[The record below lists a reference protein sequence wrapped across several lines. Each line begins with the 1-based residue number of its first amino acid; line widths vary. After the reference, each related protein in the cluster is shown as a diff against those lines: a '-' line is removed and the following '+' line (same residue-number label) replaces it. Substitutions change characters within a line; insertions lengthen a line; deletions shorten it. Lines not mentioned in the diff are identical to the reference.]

1 MINVT
6 EAYKE
11 AIKEDRIFDLQDKII
26 LKDDTEIPLIM
37 SDVLAYSINSA
48 TSSDSTFD
56 VGSVVAA
63 KLSLTIDNTDE
74 RFEDVD
80 LTDARISTQI
90 GLLVGSTFEYVTKGI
105 FYINSAQ
112 DSGDTIVIEAYDKI
126 LFLDL
131 PYAESTLAYPATIRE
146 ILQEACTHCG
156 ITLDTTT
163 IGTGANYIVNSRPVT
178 DSLTFRDIVSYC
190 GKILGKYA
198 YISADQ
204 KLKFVWYEKSN
215 SPYEI
220 TEQSSLTKNR
230 SSMTITGARFGY
242 TVTTV
247 KEGETEQTEENKT
260 AFVGTEGYV
269 LTMEDNP
276 LIQTED
282 MANKVMN
289 ILKSSVVGTTIRV
302 YSLSCLSDPTIE
314 AGDSIKV
321 TDRKGRSFES
331 FITNCTF
338 TLCGNQELSLGAET
352 ETENQYQRFSI
363 SDKIV
368 SKANQNNQQ
377 LINDYNN
384 EMQRLTD
391 LMMGSFGIYKTEE
404 KQKDGST
411 IFYLHDKKTLKES
424 TTIWKMT
431 ANAIAVSTDGGKTFN
446 AGLGKDGNVITKV
459 LSTIG
464 INFDWAKGGTLNLG
478 GEKNGNGVLKVTD
491 SSGNLVG
498 MMSNDGLMANR
509 GKVGGWNISDS
520 TFSQEVTSDV
530 GTYGVY
536 MQPPTPG
543 EKWAGFCIQKLI
555 SGSTY
560 DHMFEV
566 NGDGNLFAKGYAVI
580 DGFLN
585 IGSYAVI
592 DGSLETKSYANVGE
606 NLAVGGD
613 LIVHGA
619 AQIENVSDIFGKMFC
634 CVSAV
639 VTESPAAINAP
650 DGYIPIAAI
659 NADWAAYPD
668 TAFEIVRQGGFNL
681 LLTRNLKT
689 NPATS
694 GNYVAGSGGGRR
706 ANILFV
712 NRKFISGYDV

>member
-6 EAYKE
+6 EKYKE
-11 AIKEDRIFDLQDKII
+11 CIKEERIFSLEDTII
-26 LKDDTEIPLIM
+26 LKDDSQIPLTM

-80 LTDARISTQI
+80 LTDARISTKI
-90 GLLVGSTFEYVTKGI
+90 GLLVEDSFEYVTKGI

-131 PYAESTLAYPATIRE
+131 PYAESTLAYPASIRE
-146 ILQEACTHCG
+146 ILQDACEHCG
-156 ITLDTTT
+156 LTLDANL
-163 IGTGANYIVNSRPVT
+163 GTGADYIVNSKPAT
-178 DSLTFRDIVSYC
+178 DSLTYRDIVSYC

-198 YISADQ
+198 YIAADDQ
-204 KLKFVWYEKSN
+204 KLKFTWYKKSD

-220 TEQSSLTKNR
+220 TEQSTLTKNR
-230 SSMTITGARFGY
+230 LSMTITGARFGY

-247 KEGETEQTEENKT
+247 KEGESEPTEENKT

-269 LTMEDNP
+269 LSMEDNP
-276 LIQTED
+276 LIQTEY

-331 FITNCTF
+331 FVTNCTF

-352 ETENQYQRFSI
+352 ESENQYQRFSI

-424 TTIWKMT
+424 TTIWKLT

-446 AGLGKDGNVITKV
+446 AGLGSDGNVITKV

-464 INFDWAKGGTLNLG
+464 ISFDWAKGGTLNLG

-491 SSGNLVG
+491 ASGNLVG
-498 MMSNDGLMANR
+498 MINNIGLNAYR
-509 GKVGGWNISDS
+509 RTFGGWTIDGDKLYQDAVGVDGYTYRVYFQPVADPKVNWMTYIVQRRLNTTDEWENI
-520 TFSQEVTSDV
+520 FYVT
-530 GTYGVY
+530 
-536 MQPPTPG
+536 
-543 EKWAGFCIQKLI
+543 
-555 SGSTY
+555 
-560 DHMFEV
+560 
-566 NGDGNLFAKGYAVI
+566 GDGEIYGKGHAYIGGNLG
-580 DGFLN
+580 
-585 IGSYAVI
+585 
-592 DGSLETKSYANVGE
+592 
-606 NLAVGGD
+606 VGGD
-613 LIVHGA
+613 LIVKGA

-634 CVSAV
+634 CVSV
-639 VTESPAAINAP
+639 VVNESPVAIYVP

-659 NADWAAYPD
+659 NADWNAYPD
-668 TAFEIVRQGGFNL
+668 TAFDIVRQGGFNL

-689 NPATS
+689 NAASS
-694 GNYVAGSGGGRR
+694 GNYVTGSGGGRR
-706 ANILFV
+706 ANVLFI

>member
-6 EAYKE
+6 EKYKE
-11 AIKEDRIFDLQDKII
+11 CIKEERIFSLEDTII
-26 LKDDTEIPLIM
+26 LKDDSQIPLTM

-80 LTDARISTQI
+80 LTDARISTKI
-90 GLLVGSTFEYVTKGI
+90 GLLVEDSFEYVTKGI

-131 PYAESTLAYPATIRE
+131 PYAESTLAYPASIRE
-146 ILQEACTHCG
+146 ILQDACEHCG
-156 ITLDTTT
+156 LTLDANL
-163 IGTGANYIVNSRPVT
+163 GTGADYIVNSKPAT
-178 DSLTFRDIVSYC
+178 DSLTYRDVVSYC

-198 YISADQ
+198 YIAADDQ
-204 KLKFVWYEKSN
+204 KLKFTWYKKSD

-220 TEQSSLTKNR
+220 TEQSTLTKNR
-230 SSMTITGARFGY
+230 LSMTITGARFGY

-247 KEGETEQTEENKT
+247 KEGESEPTEENKT

-276 LIQTED
+276 LIQTEY

-331 FITNCTF
+331 FVTNCTF

-368 SKANQNNQQ
+368 SKANQNNQH

-424 TTIWKMT
+424 TTIWKLT

-446 AGLGKDGNVITKV
+446 AGLGSDGNVITKV

-464 INFDWAKGGTLNLG
+464 ISFDWAKGGTLNLG

-491 SSGNLVG
+491 ASGNLVG
-498 MMSNDGLMANR
+498 MINNNGLNAYR
-509 GKVGGWNISDS
+509 GTFGGWIIDGDKLYQDAVGVDGYTYRVYFQPVADPKVNWMTYIVQRRLNTTDEWENI
-520 TFSQEVTSDV
+520 FYVT
-530 GTYGVY
+530 
-536 MQPPTPG
+536 
-543 EKWAGFCIQKLI
+543 
-555 SGSTY
+555 
-560 DHMFEV
+560 
-566 NGDGNLFAKGYAVI
+566 GDGEIYGKGHAYIGGNLG
-580 DGFLN
+580 
-585 IGSYAVI
+585 
-592 DGSLETKSYANVGE
+592 
-606 NLAVGGD
+606 VGGD
-613 LIVHGA
+613 LIVKGA

-634 CVSAV
+634 CVSV
-639 VTESPAAINAP
+639 VVNESPVAIYVP

-659 NADWAAYPD
+659 NADWNAYPD
-668 TAFEIVRQGGFNL
+668 TAFDIVRQGGFNL

-689 NPATS
+689 NAASS
-694 GNYVAGSGGGRR
+694 GNYVTGSGGGRR
-706 ANILFV
+706 ANVLFI

>member
-6 EAYKE
+6 EKYKE
-11 AIKEDRIFDLQDKII
+11 CIKEERIFSLEDTII
-26 LKDDTEIPLIM
+26 LKDDSQIPLTM

-80 LTDARISTQI
+80 LTDARISTKI
-90 GLLVGSTFEYVTKGI
+90 GLLVEDSFEYVTKGI

-131 PYAESTLAYPATIRE
+131 PYAESTLAYPASIRE
-146 ILQEACTHCG
+146 ILQDACEHCG
-156 ITLDTTT
+156 LTLDANL
-163 IGTGANYIVNSRPVT
+163 GAGADYIVNSKPAT
-178 DSLTFRDIVSYC
+178 DSLTYRDVVSYC

-198 YISADQ
+198 YIAADQ
-204 KLKFVWYEKSN
+204 KLKFAWYEKSN

-247 KEGETEQTEENKT
+247 KEGESEATEENKT

-331 FITNCTF
+331 FVTNCTF

-464 INFDWAKGGTLNLG
+464 INFDWANGGTLNLG

-580 DGFLN
+580 DG
-585 IGSYAVI
+585 
-592 DGSLETKSYANVGE
+592 SLETKSYANVGE
-606 NLAVGGD
+606 NLGVDGD
-613 LIVHGA
+613 LIVHGT

-639 VTESPAAINAP
+639 VTESPATINAP

-689 NPATS
+689 NPAKS

>member
-6 EAYKE
+6 EKYKE
-11 AIKEDRIFDLQDKII
+11 CIKEERIFSLEDTII
-26 LKDDTEIPLIM
+26 LKDDSQIPLTM

-80 LTDARISTQI
+80 LTDARISTKI
-90 GLLVGSTFEYVTKGI
+90 GLLVEDSFEYVTKGI

-131 PYAESTLAYPATIRE
+131 PYAESTLAYPASIRE
-146 ILQEACTHCG
+146 ILQDACEHCG
-156 ITLDTTT
+156 LTLDANL
-163 IGTGANYIVNSRPVT
+163 GNGADYIVNSKPAT
-178 DSLTFRDIVSYC
+178 DSLTYRDIVSYC

-198 YISADQ
+198 YIAADDQ
-204 KLKFVWYEKSN
+204 KLKFTWYKKSD

-220 TEQSSLTKNR
+220 TEQSALTKNR
-230 SSMTITGARFGY
+230 SSMTITGVRFGY

-247 KEGETEQTEENKT
+247 KEEESEPTEENRT
-260 AFVGTEGYV
+260 AFVGKEGYV

-289 ILKSSVVGTTIRV
+289 ILKSSVIGTTIRV

-331 FITNCTF
+331 FVTNCTF

-352 ETENQYQRFSI
+352 ESENQYQRFSI

-606 NLAVGGD
+606 NLGVGGD
-613 LIVHGA
+613 LIVHGT

-639 VTESPAAINAP
+639 VTESPATINAP

>member
-6 EAYKE
+6 EKYKE
-11 AIKEDRIFDLQDKII
+11 CIKEERIFSLEDTII
-26 LKDDTEIPLIM
+26 LKDDSQIPLTM

-80 LTDARISTQI
+80 LTDARISTKI
-90 GLLVGSTFEYVTKGI
+90 GLLVEDSFEYVTKGI

-204 KLKFVWYEKSN
+204 KLKFAWYEKSN

-247 KEGETEQTEENKT
+247 KEGETEPTEENKT

-289 ILKSSVVGTTIRV
+289 ILKSSVIGTTIRV

-331 FITNCTF
+331 FVTNCTF

-352 ETENQYQRFSI
+352 ESENQYQRFSI

-368 SKANQNNQQ
+368 ARANQNNQIK
-377 LINDYNN
+377 INDYNTA
-384 EMQRLTD
+384 MQRLTD
-391 LMMGSFGIYKTEE
+391 LMMNSFGVFKTEE

-424 TTIWKMT
+424 IKIWKMT
-431 ANAIAVSTDGGKTFN
+431 ADAFSVSSDGGKTWN
-446 AGLGKDGNVITKV
+446 AGLDPSGNAVVNV
-459 LSTIG
+459 LSAIG
-464 INFDWAKGGTLNLG
+464 IDFSWAKGGTLNLG
-478 GEKNGNGVLKVTD
+478 GAGNGNGVLKVTNA
-491 SSGNLVG
+491 SGSMVG
-498 MMSNDGLMANR
+498 MIDKSGINAYR
-509 GKVGGWNISDS
+509 GTFGGW
-520 TFSQEVTSDV
+520 T
-530 GTYGVY
+530 
-536 MQPPTPG
+536 
-543 EKWAGFCIQKLI
+543 
-555 SGSTY
+555 
-560 DHMFEV
+560 
-566 NGDGNLFAKGYAVI
+566 I
-580 DGFLN
+580 DGDKL
-585 IGSYAVI
+585 YQ
-592 DGSLETKSYANVGE
+592 D
-606 NLAVGGD
+606 AVG
-613 LIVHGA
+613 V
-619 AQIENVSDIFGKMFC
+619 
-634 CVSAV
+634 
-639 VTESPAAINAP
+639 
-650 DGYIPIAAI
+650 DGYTYRVYFQPV
-659 NADWAAYPD
+659 ADPKVNWM
-668 TAFEIVRQGGFNL
+668 TL
-681 LLTRNLKT
+681 HCSKT
-689 NPATS
+689 IKYN
-694 GNYVAGSGGGRR
+694 
-706 ANILFV
+706 
-712 NRKFISGYDV
+712 

>member
-6 EAYKE
+6 EKYKE
-11 AIKEDRIFDLQDKII
+11 CIKEERIFSLEDTII
-26 LKDDTEIPLIM
+26 LKDDSQIPLTM

-80 LTDARISTQI
+80 LTDARISTKI
-90 GLLVGSTFEYVTKGI
+90 GLLVEDSFEYVTKGI

-204 KLKFVWYEKSN
+204 KLKFAWYEKSN

-289 ILKSSVVGTTIRV
+289 ILKSSVIGTTIRV

-331 FITNCTF
+331 FVTNCTF

-352 ETENQYQRFSI
+352 ESENQYQRFSI

-368 SKANQNNQQ
+368 ARANQNNQIK
-377 LINDYNN
+377 INDYNTA
-384 EMQRLTD
+384 MQRLTD
-391 LMMGSFGIYKTEE
+391 LMMNSFGVFKTEE

-424 TTIWKMT
+424 IKIWKMT
-431 ANAIAVSTDGGKTFN
+431 ADAFSVSSDGGKTWN
-446 AGLGKDGNVITKV
+446 AGLDSSGNAVVNV
-459 LSTIG
+459 LSAIG
-464 INFDWAKGGTLNLG
+464 IDFSWAKGGTLNLG
-478 GEKNGNGVLKVTD
+478 GAGNGNGVLKVTNA
-491 SSGNLVG
+491 SGSMVG
-498 MMSNDGLMANR
+498 MIDKSGINAYR
-509 GKVGGWNISDS
+509 GTFGGWTIDGDKLYQDAVGVDGYTYRVYFQPVADPKVNWMTYIVQRRLNTTDEWENI
-520 TFSQEVTSDV
+520 FYVT
-530 GTYGVY
+530 
-536 MQPPTPG
+536 
-543 EKWAGFCIQKLI
+543 
-555 SGSTY
+555 
-560 DHMFEV
+560 
-566 NGDGNLFAKGYAVI
+566 GDGEIYGKGYA
-580 DGFLN
+580 N
-585 IGSYAVI
+585 IGS
-592 DGSLETKSYANVGE
+592 
-606 NLAVGGD
+606 NLGVGGD
-613 LIVHGA
+613 LIVKGA

-634 CVSAV
+634 CVSV
-639 VTESPAAINAP
+639 VVNESPVAIYVP

-659 NADWAAYPD
+659 NADWNAYPD
-668 TAFEIVRQGGFNL
+668 TAFDIVRQGGFNL

-689 NPATS
+689 NAATS

-706 ANILFV
+706 ANVLFV
-712 NRKFISGYDV
+712 NRQFISGYDV

>member
-6 EAYKE
+6 EKYKE
-11 AIKEDRIFDLQDKII
+11 CIKEERIFSLEDTII
-26 LKDDTEIPLIM
+26 LKDDSQIPLTM
-37 SDVLAYSINSA
+37 SYVLAYSINSA

-80 LTDARISTQI
+80 LTDARISTKI
-90 GLLVGSTFEYVTKGI
+90 GLLVEDSFEYVTKGI

-131 PYAESTLAYPATIRE
+131 PYAESTLAYPASIRE
-146 ILQEACTHCG
+146 ILQDACEHCG
-156 ITLDTTT
+156 LTLDANL
-163 IGTGANYIVNSRPVT
+163 GTGADYIVNSKPAT
-178 DSLTFRDIVSYC
+178 DSLTYRDVVSYC

-198 YISADQ
+198 YIAADDQ
-204 KLKFVWYEKSN
+204 KLKFTWYKKSD

-220 TEQSSLTKNR
+220 TEQSTLTKNR
-230 SSMTITGARFGY
+230 LSMTITGARFGY

-247 KEGETEQTEENKT
+247 KEGESEPTEENKT

-331 FITNCTF
+331 FVTNCTF

-368 SKANQNNQQ
+368 SKANQNNQH

-446 AGLGKDGNVITKV
+446 AGLGSDGNVITKV

-464 INFDWAKGGTLNLG
+464 ISFDWAKGGTLNLG

-491 SSGNLVG
+491 ASGNLVG
-498 MMSNDGLMANR
+498 MINNNGLNAYR
-509 GKVGGWNISDS
+509 GTFGGWTIDGDKLYQDAVGVDGYTYRVYFQPVADPKVNWMTYIVQRRLNTTDEWENI
-520 TFSQEVTSDV
+520 FYVT
-530 GTYGVY
+530 
-536 MQPPTPG
+536 
-543 EKWAGFCIQKLI
+543 
-555 SGSTY
+555 
-560 DHMFEV
+560 
-566 NGDGNLFAKGYAVI
+566 GDGEIYGKGHAYIGGNLG
-580 DGFLN
+580 
-585 IGSYAVI
+585 
-592 DGSLETKSYANVGE
+592 
-606 NLAVGGD
+606 VGGD
-613 LIVHGA
+613 LIVKGA

-634 CVSAV
+634 CVSV
-639 VTESPAAINAP
+639 VVNESPVAIYVP

-659 NADWAAYPD
+659 NADWNAYPD
-668 TAFEIVRQGGFNL
+668 TAFDIVRQGGFNL

-689 NPATS
+689 NAASS
-694 GNYVAGSGGGRR
+694 GNYVTGSGGGRR
-706 ANILFV
+706 ANVLFV

>member
-6 EAYKE
+6 EKYKE
-11 AIKEDRIFDLQDKII
+11 CIKEERIFSLEYTII
-26 LKDDTEIPLIM
+26 LKDDSQIPLTM

-80 LTDARISTQI
+80 LTDARISTKI
-90 GLLVGSTFEYVTKGI
+90 GLLVEDSFEYVTKGI

-204 KLKFVWYEKSN
+204 KLKFAWYEKSN

-247 KEGETEQTEENKT
+247 KAGETEPTEENKT

-331 FITNCTF
+331 FVTNCTF

-352 ETENQYQRFSI
+352 ESENQYQRFSI

-368 SKANQNNQQ
+368 ARANQNNQIK
-377 LINDYNN
+377 INDYNTA
-384 EMQRLTD
+384 MQRLTD
-391 LMMGSFGIYKTEE
+391 LMMNSFGVFKTEE

-424 TTIWKMT
+424 IKIWKMT
-431 ANAIAVSTDGGKTFN
+431 ADAFSVSSDGGKTWN
-446 AGLGKDGNVITKV
+446 AGLDSSGNAVVNV
-459 LSTIG
+459 LSAIG
-464 INFDWAKGGTLNLG
+464 IDFSWAKGGTLNLG
-478 GEKNGNGVLKVTD
+478 GAGNGNGVLKVTNA
-491 SSGNLVG
+491 SGDMVG
-498 MMSNDGLMANR
+498 LIDKSGINTYR
-509 GKVGGWNISDS
+509 GTFGGWTIDGDKLYQDAVGVDGYTYRVYFQPVADPKVNWMTYIVQRRLNTTDEWENI
-520 TFSQEVTSDV
+520 FYVT
-530 GTYGVY
+530 
-536 MQPPTPG
+536 
-543 EKWAGFCIQKLI
+543 
-555 SGSTY
+555 
-560 DHMFEV
+560 
-566 NGDGNLFAKGYAVI
+566 GDGEIFGKGYA
-580 DGFLN
+580 N
-585 IGSYAVI
+585 IGS
-592 DGSLETKSYANVGE
+592 
-606 NLAVGGD
+606 NLGVGGD
-613 LIVHGA
+613 LIVKGA

-659 NADWAAYPD
+659 NADWNAYPD
-668 TAFEIVRQGGFNL
+668 TAFDIVRQGGFNL

-689 NPATS
+689 NAATS

-706 ANILFV
+706 ANVLFV
-712 NRKFISGYDV
+712 NRQFISGYDV

>member
-26 LKDDTEIPLIM
+26 LKDDTEIPLTM
-37 SDVLAYSINSA
+37 SEVLAYSINSA

-163 IGTGANYIVNSRPVT
+163 IGTGANYIVNSRPAT

-204 KLKFVWYEKSN
+204 KLKFTWYEKSN

-247 KEGETEQTEENKT
+247 KEGENEPTEENKT

-289 ILKSSVVGTTIRV
+289 ILKSSVIGTTIRV
-302 YSLSCLSDPTIE
+302 YNLSCISDPTIE

-321 TDRKGRSFES
+321 TDRKGRTFES

-352 ETENQYQRFSI
+352 ESENQYQRFSI

-368 SKANQNNQQ
+368 ARANQNNQIK
-377 LINDYNN
+377 INDYNTA
-384 EMQRLTD
+384 MQRLTD
-391 LMMGSFGIYKTEE
+391 LMMNSFGVFKTEE

-411 IFYLHDKKTLKES
+411 IFYLHNKKTLKES
-424 TTIWKMT
+424 TKIWKMT
-431 ANAIAVSTDGGKTFN
+431 ADAFSVSSDGGKTWN
-446 AGLGKDGNVITKV
+446 AGLDSSGNAVVNV
-459 LSTIG
+459 LSAIG
-464 INFDWAKGGTLNLG
+464 IDFSWAKGGTLNLG
-478 GEKNGNGVLKVTD
+478 GAGNGNGVLKVTNA
-491 SSGNLVG
+491 SGGMVG
-498 MMSNDGLMANR
+498 MIDKSGINAYR
-509 GKVGGWNISDS
+509 GTFGGWTIDGDKLYQDAIGVDGYTYRVYFQPVADPNVNWMTYIVQRRLNPTDEWENI
-520 TFSQEVTSDV
+520 FYVT
-530 GTYGVY
+530 
-536 MQPPTPG
+536 
-543 EKWAGFCIQKLI
+543 
-555 SGSTY
+555 
-560 DHMFEV
+560 
-566 NGDGNLFAKGYAVI
+566 GDGEIYGKGYA
-580 DGFLN
+580 N
-585 IGSYAVI
+585 IG
-592 DGSLETKSYANVGE
+592 G

-613 LIVHGA
+613 LIVKGA

-634 CVSAV
+634 CVSV
-639 VTESPAAINAP
+639 VVNESPVAIYVP

-659 NADWAAYPD
+659 NADWNAYPD
-668 TAFEIVRQGGFNL
+668 TAFDIVRQGGFNL

-689 NPATS
+689 NAASS

-712 NRKFISGYDV
+712 NRQFISGYDV

>member
-80 LTDARISTQI
+80 LTDARISTKI
-90 GLLVGSTFEYVTKGI
+90 GLLVEDSFEYVTKGI

-163 IGTGANYIVNSRPVT
+163 IGTGANYIVNSRPAT

-204 KLKFVWYEKSN
+204 KLKFAWYEKSN

-247 KEGETEQTEENKT
+247 KEGESEPTEENKT

-352 ETENQYQRFSI
+352 ESENQYQRFSI

-368 SKANQNNQQ
+368 ARANQNNQIK
-377 LINDYNN
+377 INDYNTA
-384 EMQRLTD
+384 MQRLTD
-391 LMMGSFGIYKTEE
+391 LMMNSFGVFKTEE

-411 IFYLHDKKTLKES
+411 TFYLHDKKTLKES
-424 TTIWKMT
+424 IKIWKMT
-431 ANAIAVSTDGGKTFN
+431 ADAFSVSSDGGKTWN
-446 AGLGKDGNVITKV
+446 AGLDSSGNAVVNV
-459 LSTIG
+459 LSAIG
-464 INFDWAKGGTLNLG
+464 IDFSWAKGGTLNLG
-478 GEKNGNGVLKVTD
+478 GAGNGNGVLKVTNA
-491 SSGNLVG
+491 SGDMVG
-498 MMSNDGLMANR
+498 MIDKSGINAYR
-509 GKVGGWNISDS
+509 GTFGGWIIDGDKLYQDAIGVDGYTYRVYFQPVADPNVNWMTYIVQRRLNPTDKWENI
-520 TFSQEVTSDV
+520 FYVT
-530 GTYGVY
+530 
-536 MQPPTPG
+536 
-543 EKWAGFCIQKLI
+543 
-555 SGSTY
+555 
-560 DHMFEV
+560 
-566 NGDGNLFAKGYAVI
+566 GDGEIYGKGYA
-580 DGFLN
+580 N
-585 IGSYAVI
+585 IGS
-592 DGSLETKSYANVGE
+592 
-606 NLAVGGD
+606 NLGVGGD
-613 LIVHGA
+613 LIVKGA

-634 CVSAV
+634 CVSV
-639 VTESPAAINAP
+639 VVNESPVAIYVP

-659 NADWAAYPD
+659 NADWNAYPD
-668 TAFEIVRQGGFNL
+668 TAFDIVRQGGFNL

-689 NPATS
+689 NAASS
-694 GNYVAGSGGGRR
+694 GNYVTGSGGGRR
-706 ANILFV
+706 ANVLFI

>member
-6 EAYKE
+6 EKYKE
-11 AIKEDRIFDLQDKII
+11 CIKEERIFSLEDTII
-26 LKDDTEIPLIM
+26 LKDDSQIPLTM

-80 LTDARISTQI
+80 LTDARISTKI
-90 GLLVGSTFEYVTKGI
+90 GLLVEDSFEYVTKGI

-131 PYAESTLAYPATIRE
+131 PYAESTLAYPASIRE
-146 ILQEACTHCG
+146 ILQDACEHCG
-156 ITLDTTT
+156 LTLDANL
-163 IGTGANYIVNSRPVT
+163 GTGADYIVNSKPAT
-178 DSLTFRDIVSYC
+178 DSLTYRDVVSYC

-198 YISADQ
+198 YIAADDQ
-204 KLKFVWYEKSN
+204 KLKFTWYKKSD

-220 TEQSSLTKNR
+220 TEQSTLTKNR
-230 SSMTITGARFGY
+230 LSMTITGARFGY

-247 KEGETEQTEENKT
+247 KEGESEPTEENKT

-276 LIQTED
+276 LIQTEY

-331 FITNCTF
+331 FVTNCTF

-368 SKANQNNQQ
+368 SKANQNNQH

-424 TTIWKMT
+424 TTIWKLT

-446 AGLGKDGNVITKV
+446 AGLGSDGNVITKV

-464 INFDWAKGGTLNLG
+464 ISFDWAKGGTLNLG

-491 SSGNLVG
+491 ASGNLVG
-498 MMSNDGLMANR
+498 MINNNGLNAYR
-509 GKVGGWNISDS
+509 GTFGGWTIDGDKLYQDAVGVDGYTYRVYFQPVADPKVNWMTYIVQRRLNTTDEWENI
-520 TFSQEVTSDV
+520 FYVT
-530 GTYGVY
+530 
-536 MQPPTPG
+536 
-543 EKWAGFCIQKLI
+543 
-555 SGSTY
+555 
-560 DHMFEV
+560 
-566 NGDGNLFAKGYAVI
+566 GDGEIYGKGHAYIGGNLG
-580 DGFLN
+580 
-585 IGSYAVI
+585 
-592 DGSLETKSYANVGE
+592 
-606 NLAVGGD
+606 VGGD
-613 LIVHGA
+613 LIVKGA

-634 CVSAV
+634 CVSV
-639 VTESPAAINAP
+639 VVNESPVAIYAP

-659 NADWAAYPD
+659 NADWNAYPD
-668 TAFEIVRQGGFNL
+668 TAFDIVRQGGFNL

-689 NPATS
+689 KAASS
-694 GNYVAGSGGGRR
+694 GNYVTGSGGGRR
-706 ANILFV
+706 ANVLFI

>member
-6 EAYKE
+6 EKYKE
-11 AIKEDRIFDLQDKII
+11 CIKEERIFSLEDTII
-26 LKDDTEIPLIM
+26 LKDDSQIPLTM

-80 LTDARISTQI
+80 LTDARISTKI
-90 GLLVGSTFEYVTKGI
+90 GLLVEDSFEYVTKGI

-131 PYAESTLAYPATIRE
+131 PYAESTLAYPASIRE
-146 ILQEACTHCG
+146 ILQDACEHCG
-156 ITLDTTT
+156 LTLDANL
-163 IGTGANYIVNSRPVT
+163 GTGADYIVNSKPAT
-178 DSLTFRDIVSYC
+178 DSLTYRDVVSYC

-198 YISADQ
+198 YIAADDQ
-204 KLKFVWYEKSN
+204 KLKFTWYKKSD

-220 TEQSSLTKNR
+220 TEQSTLTKNR
-230 SSMTITGARFGY
+230 LSMTITGARFGY

-247 KEGETEQTEENKT
+247 KEGESEPTEENKT

-276 LIQTED
+276 LIQTEY

-331 FITNCTF
+331 FVTNCTF

-368 SKANQNNQQ
+368 SKANQNNQH

-424 TTIWKMT
+424 TTIWKLT

-446 AGLGKDGNVITKV
+446 AGLGSDGNVITKV

-464 INFDWAKGGTLNLG
+464 ISFDWAKGGTLNLG

-491 SSGNLVG
+491 ASGNLVG
-498 MMSNDGLMANR
+498 MINNNGLNAYR
-509 GKVGGWNISDS
+509 GTFGGWTIDGDKLYQDAVGVDGYTYRVYFQPVADPKVNWMTYIVQRRLNTTDEWKNI
-520 TFSQEVTSDV
+520 FYVT
-530 GTYGVY
+530 
-536 MQPPTPG
+536 
-543 EKWAGFCIQKLI
+543 
-555 SGSTY
+555 
-560 DHMFEV
+560 
-566 NGDGNLFAKGYAVI
+566 GDGEIYGKGHAYIGGNLG
-580 DGFLN
+580 
-585 IGSYAVI
+585 
-592 DGSLETKSYANVGE
+592 
-606 NLAVGGD
+606 VGGD
-613 LIVHGA
+613 LIVKGA

-634 CVSAV
+634 CVSV
-639 VTESPAAINAP
+639 VVNESPVAIYVP

-659 NADWAAYPD
+659 NADWNAYPD
-668 TAFEIVRQGGFNL
+668 TAFDIVRQGGFNL

-689 NPATS
+689 NAASS
-694 GNYVAGSGGGRR
+694 GNYVTGSGGGRR
-706 ANILFV
+706 ANVLFI

>member
-6 EAYKE
+6 EKYKE
-11 AIKEDRIFDLQDKII
+11 CIKEERIFSLEDTII
-26 LKDDTEIPLIM
+26 LKDDSQIPLTM

-80 LTDARISTQI
+80 LTDARISTKI
-90 GLLVGSTFEYVTKGI
+90 GLLVEDSFEYVTKGI

-131 PYAESTLAYPATIRE
+131 PYAESTLAYPASIRE
-146 ILQEACTHCG
+146 ILQDACEHCG
-156 ITLDTTT
+156 LTLDANL
-163 IGTGANYIVNSRPVT
+163 GTGADYIVNSKPAT
-178 DSLTFRDIVSYC
+178 DSLTYRDVVSYC

-198 YISADQ
+198 YIAADDQ
-204 KLKFVWYEKSN
+204 KLKFTWYKKSD

-220 TEQSSLTKNR
+220 TEQSTLTKNR
-230 SSMTITGARFGY
+230 LSMTITGARFGY

-247 KEGETEQTEENKT
+247 KEGESEPTEENKT
-260 AFVGTEGYV
+260 AFV

-276 LIQTED
+276 LIQTEY

-331 FITNCTF
+331 FVTNCTF

-368 SKANQNNQQ
+368 SKANQNNQH

-424 TTIWKMT
+424 TTIWKLT

-446 AGLGKDGNVITKV
+446 AGLGSDGNVITKV

-464 INFDWAKGGTLNLG
+464 ISFDWAKGGTLNLG

-491 SSGNLVG
+491 ASGNLVG
-498 MMSNDGLMANR
+498 MINNNGLNAYR
-509 GKVGGWNISDS
+509 GTFGGWTIDGDKLYQDAVGVDGYTYRVYFQPVADPKVNWMTYIVQRRLNTTDEWENI
-520 TFSQEVTSDV
+520 FYVT
-530 GTYGVY
+530 
-536 MQPPTPG
+536 
-543 EKWAGFCIQKLI
+543 
-555 SGSTY
+555 
-560 DHMFEV
+560 
-566 NGDGNLFAKGYAVI
+566 GDGEIYGKGHAYIGGNLG
-580 DGFLN
+580 
-585 IGSYAVI
+585 
-592 DGSLETKSYANVGE
+592 
-606 NLAVGGD
+606 VGGD
-613 LIVHGA
+613 LIVKGA

-634 CVSAV
+634 CVSV
-639 VTESPAAINAP
+639 VVNESPVAIYVP

-659 NADWAAYPD
+659 NADWNAYPD
-668 TAFEIVRQGGFNL
+668 TAFDIVRQGGFNL

-689 NPATS
+689 NAASS
-694 GNYVAGSGGGRR
+694 GNYVTGSGGGRR
-706 ANILFV
+706 ANVLFI

>member
-6 EAYKE
+6 EKYKE
-11 AIKEDRIFDLQDKII
+11 CIKEERIFSLEDTII
-26 LKDDTEIPLIM
+26 LKDDSQIPLTM

-80 LTDARISTQI
+80 LTDARISTKI
-90 GLLVGSTFEYVTKGI
+90 GLLVEDSFEYVTKGI

-131 PYAESTLAYPATIRE
+131 PYAESTLAYPASIRE
-146 ILQEACTHCG
+146 ILQDACEHCG
-156 ITLDTTT
+156 LTLDANL
-163 IGTGANYIVNSRPVT
+163 GTGADYIVNSKPAT
-178 DSLTFRDIVSYC
+178 DSLTYRDVVSYC

-198 YISADQ
+198 YIAADDQ
-204 KLKFVWYEKSN
+204 KLKFTWYKKSD

-220 TEQSSLTKNR
+220 TEQSTLTKNR
-230 SSMTITGARFGY
+230 LSMTITGARFGY

-247 KEGETEQTEENKT
+247 KEGESEPTEENKT

-289 ILKSSVVGTTIRV
+289 ILKSSVIGTTIRV

-352 ETENQYQRFSI
+352 ESENQYQRFSI

-368 SKANQNNQQ
+368 ARANQNNQH

-424 TTIWKMT
+424 TTIWKLT

-491 SSGNLVG
+491 ASGNLVG
-498 MMSNDGLMANR
+498 MINNNGLNAYR
-509 GKVGGWNISDS
+509 GTFGGWTIDGDKLYQDAVGVDGYTYRVYFQPVADPKVNWMTYIVQRRLNTTDKWENI
-520 TFSQEVTSDV
+520 FYVT
-530 GTYGVY
+530 
-536 MQPPTPG
+536 
-543 EKWAGFCIQKLI
+543 
-555 SGSTY
+555 
-560 DHMFEV
+560 
-566 NGDGNLFAKGYAVI
+566 GDGEIYGKGHAYIGGNLG
-580 DGFLN
+580 
-585 IGSYAVI
+585 
-592 DGSLETKSYANVGE
+592 
-606 NLAVGGD
+606 VGGD
-613 LIVHGA
+613 LIVKGA

-634 CVSAV
+634 CVSV
-639 VTESPAAINAP
+639 VVNESPVAIYVP

-659 NADWAAYPD
+659 NADWNAYPD
-668 TAFEIVRQGGFNL
+668 TAFDIVRQGGFNL

-689 NPATS
+689 NAASS
-694 GNYVAGSGGGRR
+694 GNYVTGSGGGRR
-706 ANILFV
+706 ANVLFI

>member
-6 EAYKE
+6 EKYKE
-11 AIKEDRIFDLQDKII
+11 CIKEERIFSLEDTII
-26 LKDDTEIPLIM
+26 LKDDSQIPLTM

-80 LTDARISTQI
+80 LTDARISTKI
-90 GLLVGSTFEYVTKGI
+90 GLLVEDSFEYVTKGI

-131 PYAESTLAYPATIRE
+131 PYAESTLAYPASIRE
-146 ILQEACTHCG
+146 ILQDACEHCG
-156 ITLDTTT
+156 LTLDANL
-163 IGTGANYIVNSRPVT
+163 GTGADYIVNSKPAT
-178 DSLTFRDIVSYC
+178 DSLTYRDVVSYC

-198 YISADQ
+198 YIAADDQ
-204 KLKFVWYEKSN
+204 KLKFTWYKKSD

-220 TEQSSLTKNR
+220 TEQSTLTKNR
-230 SSMTITGARFGY
+230 LSMTITGARFGY

-247 KEGETEQTEENKT
+247 KEGESEPTEENKT

-331 FITNCTF
+331 FVTNCTF

-368 SKANQNNQQ
+368 SKANQNNQH

-446 AGLGKDGNVITKV
+446 AGLGSDGNVITKV

-464 INFDWAKGGTLNLG
+464 ISFDWAKGGTLNLG

-491 SSGNLVG
+491 ASGNLVG
-498 MMSNDGLMANR
+498 MINNNGLNAYR
-509 GKVGGWNISDS
+509 GTFGGWTIDGDKLYQDAVGVDGYTYRVYFQPVADPKVNWMTYIVQRRLNTTDEWENI
-520 TFSQEVTSDV
+520 FYVT
-530 GTYGVY
+530 
-536 MQPPTPG
+536 
-543 EKWAGFCIQKLI
+543 
-555 SGSTY
+555 
-560 DHMFEV
+560 
-566 NGDGNLFAKGYAVI
+566 GDGEIYGKGHAYIGGNLG
-580 DGFLN
+580 
-585 IGSYAVI
+585 
-592 DGSLETKSYANVGE
+592 
-606 NLAVGGD
+606 VGGD
-613 LIVHGA
+613 LIVKGA

-634 CVSAV
+634 CVSV
-639 VTESPAAINAP
+639 VVNESPVAIYVP

-659 NADWAAYPD
+659 NADWNAYPD
-668 TAFEIVRQGGFNL
+668 TAFDIVRQGGFNL

-689 NPATS
+689 NAASS
-694 GNYVAGSGGGRR
+694 GNYVTGSGGGRR
-706 ANILFV
+706 ANVLFV

>member
-1 MINVT
+1 M
-6 EAYKE
+6 EYLEFLKS
-11 AIKEDRIFDLQDKII
+11 KIDI
-26 LKDDTEIPLIM
+26 A
-37 SDVLAYSINSA
+37 S
-48 TSSDSTFD
+48 
-56 VGSVVAA
+56 
-63 KLSLTIDNTDE
+63 
-74 RFEDVD
+74 
-80 LTDARISTQI
+80 
-90 GLLVGSTFEYVTKGI
+90 
-105 FYINSAQ
+105 
-112 DSGDTIVIEAYDKI
+112 
-126 LFLDL
+126 
-131 PYAESTLAYPATIRE
+131 IRE
-146 ILQEACTHCG
+146 ILQDACEHCG
-156 ITLDTTT
+156 LTLDANL
-163 IGTGANYIVNSRPVT
+163 GTGADYIVNSKPAT
-178 DSLTFRDIVSYC
+178 DSLTYRDVVSYC

-198 YISADQ
+198 YIAADDQ
-204 KLKFVWYEKSN
+204 KLKFTWYKKSD

-220 TEQSSLTKNR
+220 TEQSTLTKNR
-230 SSMTITGARFGY
+230 LSMTITGARFGY

-247 KEGETEQTEENKT
+247 KEGESEPTEENKT

-276 LIQTED
+276 LIQTEY

-331 FITNCTF
+331 FVTNCTF

-368 SKANQNNQQ
+368 SKANQNNQH

-424 TTIWKMT
+424 TTIWKLT

-446 AGLGKDGNVITKV
+446 AGLGSDGNVITKV

-464 INFDWAKGGTLNLG
+464 ISFDWAKGGTLNLG

-491 SSGNLVG
+491 ASGNLVG
-498 MMSNDGLMANR
+498 MINNNGLNAYR
-509 GKVGGWNISDS
+509 GTFGGWTIDGDKLYQDAVGVDGYTYRVYFQPVADPKVNWMTYIVQRRLNTTDEWENI
-520 TFSQEVTSDV
+520 FYVT
-530 GTYGVY
+530 
-536 MQPPTPG
+536 
-543 EKWAGFCIQKLI
+543 
-555 SGSTY
+555 
-560 DHMFEV
+560 
-566 NGDGNLFAKGYAVI
+566 GDGEIYGKGHAYIGGNLG
-580 DGFLN
+580 
-585 IGSYAVI
+585 
-592 DGSLETKSYANVGE
+592 
-606 NLAVGGD
+606 VGGD
-613 LIVHGA
+613 LIVKGA

-634 CVSAV
+634 CVSV
-639 VTESPAAINAP
+639 VVNESPVAIYVP

-659 NADWAAYPD
+659 NADWNAYPD
-668 TAFEIVRQGGFNL
+668 TAFDIVRQGGFNL

-689 NPATS
+689 NAASS
-694 GNYVAGSGGGRR
+694 GNYVTGSGGGRR
-706 ANILFV
+706 ANVLFI

>member
-6 EAYKE
+6 EKYKE
-11 AIKEDRIFDLQDKII
+11 CIKEERIFSLEDTII
-26 LKDDTEIPLIM
+26 LKDDSQIPLTM

-80 LTDARISTQI
+80 LTDARISTKI
-90 GLLVGSTFEYVTKGI
+90 GLLVEDSFEYVTKGI

-204 KLKFVWYEKSN
+204 KLKFAWYEKSN

-247 KEGETEQTEENKT
+247 KAGETEPTEENKT

-352 ETENQYQRFSI
+352 ESENQYQRFSI

-368 SKANQNNQQ
+368 ARANQNNQIK
-377 LINDYNN
+377 INDYNTA
-384 EMQRLTD
+384 MQRLTD
-391 LMMGSFGIYKTEE
+391 LMMNSFGVFKTEE

-424 TTIWKMT
+424 IKIWKMT
-431 ANAIAVSTDGGKTFN
+431 ADAFSVSSDGGKTWN
-446 AGLGKDGNVITKV
+446 AGLDSSGNAVVNV
-459 LSTIG
+459 LSAIG
-464 INFDWAKGGTLNLG
+464 IDFSWAKGGTLNLG
-478 GEKNGNGVLKVTD
+478 GAGNGNGVLKVTNA
-491 SSGNLVG
+491 SGDMVG
-498 MMSNDGLMANR
+498 MIDKSGINAYR
-509 GKVGGWNISDS
+509 GTFGGWIIDGDKLYQDAIGVDGYTYRVYFQPVADPNVNWLTYIVQRRLNPTDEWENI
-520 TFSQEVTSDV
+520 FYVT
-530 GTYGVY
+530 
-536 MQPPTPG
+536 
-543 EKWAGFCIQKLI
+543 
-555 SGSTY
+555 
-560 DHMFEV
+560 
-566 NGDGNLFAKGYAVI
+566 GDGEIYGKGYA
-580 DGFLN
+580 N
-585 IGSYAVI
+585 IGS
-592 DGSLETKSYANVGE
+592 
-606 NLAVGGD
+606 NLGVGGD
-613 LIVHGA
+613 LIVKGA

-634 CVSAV
+634 CVSV
-639 VTESPAAINAP
+639 VVNESPVAIYVP

-659 NADWAAYPD
+659 NADWNAYPD
-668 TAFEIVRQGGFNL
+668 TAFDIVRQGGFNL

-689 NPATS
+689 NAASS
-694 GNYVAGSGGGRR
+694 GNYVTGSGGGRR
-706 ANILFV
+706 ANVLFV
-712 NRKFISGYDV
+712 NRQFISGYDV

>member
-6 EAYKE
+6 EKYKE
-11 AIKEDRIFDLQDKII
+11 CIKEERIFSLEDTII
-26 LKDDTEIPLIM
+26 LKDDSQIPLTM

-74 RFEDVD
+74 RFDDVD
-80 LTDARISTQI
+80 LSDARIATKI
-90 GLLVGSTFEYVTKGI
+90 GLLVEDKFEYVTKGI

-131 PYAESTLAYPATIRE
+131 PYAESTLAYPASIRE
-146 ILQEACTHCG
+146 ILQDACEHCG
-156 ITLDTTT
+156 LTLDANL
-163 IGTGANYIVNSRPVT
+163 GTGADYIVNSKPAT

-204 KLKFVWYEKSN
+204 KLKFAWYEKSN

-247 KEGETEQTEENKT
+247 KEGESEPTEENKT

-331 FITNCTF
+331 FVTNCTF

-368 SKANQNNQQ
+368 SKANQNNQIK
-377 LINDYNN
+377 INDYNTA
-384 EMQRLTD
+384 MQRLTD
-391 LMMGSFGIYKTEE
+391 LMMNSFGVFKTEE

-424 TTIWKMT
+424 IKIWKMT
-431 ANAIAVSTDGGKTFN
+431 ADAFSVSSDGGKTWN
-446 AGLGKDGNVITKV
+446 AGLDSSGNAVVNV
-459 LSTIG
+459 LSAIG
-464 INFDWAKGGTLNLG
+464 IDFSWAKGGTLNLG
-478 GEKNGNGVLKVTD
+478 GAGNGNGVLKVTNA
-491 SSGNLVG
+491 SGSMVG
-498 MMSNDGLMANR
+498 MIDKSGINAYR
-509 GKVGGWNISDS
+509 GTFGGWTIDGDKLYQDAVGVDGYTYRVYFQPVADPKVNWMTYIVQRRLNTTDKWENI
-520 TFSQEVTSDV
+520 FYVT
-530 GTYGVY
+530 
-536 MQPPTPG
+536 
-543 EKWAGFCIQKLI
+543 
-555 SGSTY
+555 
-560 DHMFEV
+560 
-566 NGDGNLFAKGYAVI
+566 GDGEIYAKGCLQI
-580 DGFLN
+580 E
-585 IGSYAVI
+585 SYASV
-592 DGSLETKSYANVGE
+592 KN

-659 NADWAAYPD
+659 NADWTAYPD
-668 TAFEIVRQGGFNL
+668 TAFEIVRQGGYNL
-681 LLTRNLKT
+681 LLTRNLRT

-706 ANILFV
+706 ANILFI

>member
-80 LTDARISTQI
+80 LTDARISTKI
-90 GLLVGSTFEYVTKGI
+90 GLLVEDSFEYVTKGI

-131 PYAESTLAYPATIRE
+131 PYAESTLAYPASIRE
-146 ILQEACTHCG
+146 ILQDACEHCG
-156 ITLDTTT
+156 LTLDANL
-163 IGTGANYIVNSRPVT
+163 GTGADYIVNSKPAT
-178 DSLTFRDIVSYC
+178 DSLTYRDVVSYC

-198 YISADQ
+198 YIAADDQ
-204 KLKFVWYEKSN
+204 KLKFTWYKKSD

-220 TEQSSLTKNR
+220 TEQSTLTKNR
-230 SSMTITGARFGY
+230 LSMTITGARFGY
-242 TVTTV
+242 TVATV
-247 KEGETEQTEENKT
+247 KEGESEPTEENKT

-331 FITNCTF
+331 FVTNCTF

-368 SKANQNNQQ
+368 SKANQNNQH

-424 TTIWKMT
+424 TTIWKLT

-446 AGLGKDGNVITKV
+446 AGLGSDGNVITKV

-464 INFDWAKGGTLNLG
+464 ISFDWAKGGTLNLG

-491 SSGNLVG
+491 ASGNLVG

-606 NLAVGGD
+606 NLGVGGD
-613 LIVHGA
+613 LIVHGT

-639 VTESPAAINAP
+639 VTESPATINAP

>member
-6 EAYKE
+6 EKYKE
-11 AIKEDRIFDLQDKII
+11 CIKEERIFSLEDTII
-26 LKDDTEIPLIM
+26 LKDDSQIPLTM

-80 LTDARISTQI
+80 LTDARISTKI
-90 GLLVGSTFEYVTKGI
+90 GLLVEDSFEYVTKGI

-131 PYAESTLAYPATIRE
+131 PYAESTLAYPASIRE
-146 ILQEACTHCG
+146 ILQDACEHCG
-156 ITLDTTT
+156 LTLDANL
-163 IGTGANYIVNSRPVT
+163 GTGADYIVNSKPAT
-178 DSLTFRDIVSYC
+178 DSLTYRDVVSYC

-198 YISADQ
+198 YIAADDQ
-204 KLKFVWYEKSN
+204 KLKFTWYKKSD

-220 TEQSSLTKNR
+220 TEQSTLTKNR
-230 SSMTITGARFGY
+230 LSMTITGARFGY

-247 KEGETEQTEENKT
+247 KEGESEPTEENKT

-276 LIQTED
+276 LIQTEY

-331 FITNCTF
+331 FVTNCTF

-368 SKANQNNQQ
+368 SKANQNNQH

-424 TTIWKMT
+424 TTIWKLT

-446 AGLGKDGNVITKV
+446 AGLGSDGNVITKV

-464 INFDWAKGGTLNLG
+464 ISFDWAKGGTLNLG

-491 SSGNLVG
+491 ASGNLVG
-498 MMSNDGLMANR
+498 MINNNGLNAYR
-509 GKVGGWNISDS
+509 GTFGGWTIDGDKLYQDAVGVDGYTYRVYFQPVADPKVNWMTYIVQRRLNTTDEWENI
-520 TFSQEVTSDV
+520 FYVT
-530 GTYGVY
+530 
-536 MQPPTPG
+536 
-543 EKWAGFCIQKLI
+543 
-555 SGSTY
+555 
-560 DHMFEV
+560 
-566 NGDGNLFAKGYAVI
+566 GDGEIYVKGHAYIGGNLG
-580 DGFLN
+580 
-585 IGSYAVI
+585 
-592 DGSLETKSYANVGE
+592 
-606 NLAVGGD
+606 VGGD
-613 LIVHGA
+613 LIVKGA

-634 CVSAV
+634 CVSV
-639 VTESPAAINAP
+639 VVNESPVAIYVP

-659 NADWAAYPD
+659 NADWNAYPD
-668 TAFEIVRQGGFNL
+668 TAFDIVRQGGFNL

-689 NPATS
+689 NAASS
-694 GNYVAGSGGGRR
+694 GNYVTGSGGGRR
-706 ANILFV
+706 ANVLFI

>member
-6 EAYKE
+6 EKYKE
-11 AIKEDRIFDLQDKII
+11 CIKEERIFSLEDTII
-26 LKDDTEIPLIM
+26 LKDDSQIPLTM

-63 KLSLTIDNTDE
+63 KLSLTVDNTDE

-80 LTDARISTQI
+80 LTDARISTKI
-90 GLLVGSTFEYVTKGI
+90 GLLVEDSFEYVTKGI

-131 PYAESTLAYPATIRE
+131 PYAESTLAYPASIRE
-146 ILQEACTHCG
+146 ILQDACEHCG
-156 ITLDTTT
+156 LTLDANL
-163 IGTGANYIVNSRPVT
+163 GTGADYIVNSKPAT
-178 DSLTFRDIVSYC
+178 DSLTYRDVVSYC

-198 YISADQ
+198 YIAADDQ
-204 KLKFVWYEKSN
+204 KLKFTWYKKSD

-220 TEQSSLTKNR
+220 TEQSTLTKNR
-230 SSMTITGARFGY
+230 LSMTITGARFGY

-247 KEGETEQTEENKT
+247 KEGESEPTEENKT

-331 FITNCTF
+331 FVTNCTF

-368 SKANQNNQQ
+368 SKANQNNQH

-424 TTIWKMT
+424 TTIWKLT

-446 AGLGKDGNVITKV
+446 AGLGSDGNVITKV

-464 INFDWAKGGTLNLG
+464 ISFDWAKGGTLNLG

-491 SSGNLVG
+491 ASGNLVG
-498 MMSNDGLMANR
+498 MINNNGLNAYR
-509 GKVGGWNISDS
+509 GTFGGWTIDGDKLYQDAVGVDGYTYRVYFQPVADPKVNWMTYIVQRRLNTTDEWENI
-520 TFSQEVTSDV
+520 FYVT
-530 GTYGVY
+530 
-536 MQPPTPG
+536 
-543 EKWAGFCIQKLI
+543 
-555 SGSTY
+555 
-560 DHMFEV
+560 
-566 NGDGNLFAKGYAVI
+566 GDGEIYGKGHAYIGGNLG
-580 DGFLN
+580 
-585 IGSYAVI
+585 
-592 DGSLETKSYANVGE
+592 
-606 NLAVGGD
+606 VGGD
-613 LIVHGA
+613 LIVKGA

-639 VTESPAAINAP
+639 VTESPATINAP

-706 ANILFV
+706 ANILFI

>member
-6 EAYKE
+6 EKYKE
-11 AIKEDRIFDLQDKII
+11 CIKEERIFSLEDTII
-26 LKDDTEIPLIM
+26 LKDDSQIPLTM

-80 LTDARISTQI
+80 LTDARISTKI
-90 GLLVGSTFEYVTKGI
+90 GLLVEDSFEYVTKGI

-131 PYAESTLAYPATIRE
+131 PYAESTLAYPASIRE
-146 ILQEACTHCG
+146 ILQDACEHCG
-156 ITLDTTT
+156 LTLDANL
-163 IGTGANYIVNSRPVT
+163 GTGADYIVNSKPAT
-178 DSLTFRDIVSYC
+178 DSLTYRDVVSYC

-198 YISADQ
+198 YIAADNQ
-204 KLKFVWYEKSN
+204 KLKFTWYKKSD

-220 TEQSSLTKNR
+220 TEQSTLTKNR
-230 SSMTITGARFGY
+230 LSMTITGARFGY

-247 KEGETEQTEENKT
+247 KEGESEPTEENKT

-331 FITNCTF
+331 FVTNCTF

-368 SKANQNNQQ
+368 SKANQNNQH

-424 TTIWKMT
+424 TTIWKLT

-446 AGLGKDGNVITKV
+446 AGLGSDGNVITKV

-464 INFDWAKGGTLNLG
+464 ISFDWAKGGTLNLG

-491 SSGNLVG
+491 ASGNLVG
-498 MMSNDGLMANR
+498 MINNNGLNAYR
-509 GKVGGWNISDS
+509 GTFGGWTIDGDKLYQDAVGVDGYTYRVYFQPVADPKVNWMTYIVQRRLNTTDKWENI
-520 TFSQEVTSDV
+520 FYVT
-530 GTYGVY
+530 
-536 MQPPTPG
+536 
-543 EKWAGFCIQKLI
+543 
-555 SGSTY
+555 
-560 DHMFEV
+560 
-566 NGDGNLFAKGYAVI
+566 GDGEIYGKGHAYIGGNLG
-580 DGFLN
+580 
-585 IGSYAVI
+585 
-592 DGSLETKSYANVGE
+592 
-606 NLAVGGD
+606 VGGD
-613 LIVHGA
+613 LIVKGA

-634 CVSAV
+634 CVSV
-639 VTESPAAINAP
+639 VVNESPVAIYVP

-659 NADWAAYPD
+659 NADWNAYPD
-668 TAFEIVRQGGFNL
+668 TAFDIVRQGGFNL
-681 LLTRNLKT
+681 LLTRNLKS
-689 NPATS
+689 NAASS
-694 GNYVAGSGGGRR
+694 GNYVTGSGGGRR
-706 ANILFV
+706 ANVLFI

>member
-6 EAYKE
+6 EKYKE
-11 AIKEDRIFDLQDKII
+11 CIKEERIFSLEDTII
-26 LKDDTEIPLIM
+26 LKDDSQIPLTM

-80 LTDARISTQI
+80 LTDARISTKI
-90 GLLVGSTFEYVTKGI
+90 GLLVEDSFEYVTKGI

-131 PYAESTLAYPATIRE
+131 PYAESTLAYPASIRE
-146 ILQEACTHCG
+146 ILQDACEHCG
-156 ITLDTTT
+156 LTLDANL
-163 IGTGANYIVNSRPVT
+163 GTGADYIVNSKPAT
-178 DSLTFRDIVSYC
+178 DSLTYRDVVSYC

-198 YISADQ
+198 YIAADDQ
-204 KLKFVWYEKSN
+204 KLKFTWYKKSD

-220 TEQSSLTKNR
+220 TEQSTLTKNR
-230 SSMTITGARFGY
+230 LSMTITGARFGY

-247 KEGETEQTEENKT
+247 KEGESEPTEENKT

-331 FITNCTF
+331 FVTNCTF

-368 SKANQNNQQ
+368 SKANQNNQH

-424 TTIWKMT
+424 TTIWKLT

-446 AGLGKDGNVITKV
+446 AGLGSDGNVITKV

-464 INFDWAKGGTLNLG
+464 ISFDWAKGGTLNLG

-491 SSGNLVG
+491 ASGNLVG
-498 MMSNDGLMANR
+498 MINNNGLNAYR
-509 GKVGGWNISDS
+509 GTFGGWTIDGDKLYQDAVGVDGYTYRVYFQPVADPKVNWMTYIVQRRLNTTDEWENI
-520 TFSQEVTSDV
+520 FYVT
-530 GTYGVY
+530 
-536 MQPPTPG
+536 
-543 EKWAGFCIQKLI
+543 
-555 SGSTY
+555 
-560 DHMFEV
+560 
-566 NGDGNLFAKGYAVI
+566 GDGEIYGKGHAYIGGNLG
-580 DGFLN
+580 
-585 IGSYAVI
+585 
-592 DGSLETKSYANVGE
+592 
-606 NLAVGGD
+606 VGGD
-613 LIVHGA
+613 LIVKGA

-634 CVSAV
+634 CVSV
-639 VTESPAAINAP
+639 VVNESPVAIYVP

-659 NADWAAYPD
+659 NADWNAYPD
-668 TAFEIVRQGGFNL
+668 TAFDIVRQGGFNL

-689 NPATS
+689 NAASS
-694 GNYVAGSGGGRR
+694 GNYVTGSGGGRR
-706 ANILFV
+706 ANVLFI

>member
-6 EAYKE
+6 EKYKE
-11 AIKEDRIFDLQDKII
+11 CIKEERIFSLEDTII
-26 LKDDTEIPLIM
+26 LKDDSQIPLTM

-56 VGSVVAA
+56 VGNVVAA

-80 LTDARISTQI
+80 LTDARISTKI
-90 GLLVGSTFEYVTKGI
+90 GLLVEDSFEYVTKGI

-131 PYAESTLAYPATIRE
+131 PYAESTLAYPASIRE
-146 ILQEACTHCG
+146 ILQDACEHCG
-156 ITLDTTT
+156 LTLDANL
-163 IGTGANYIVNSRPVT
+163 GTGADYIVNSKPAT
-178 DSLTFRDIVSYC
+178 DSLTYRDVVSYC

-198 YISADQ
+198 YIAADDQ
-204 KLKFVWYEKSN
+204 KLKFTWYKKSD

-220 TEQSSLTKNR
+220 TEQSTLTKNR
-230 SSMTITGARFGY
+230 LSMTITGARFGY

-247 KEGETEQTEENKT
+247 KEGESEPTEENKT

-276 LIQTED
+276 LIQTEY

-331 FITNCTF
+331 FVTNCTF

-368 SKANQNNQQ
+368 SKANQNNQN

-424 TTIWKMT
+424 TTIWKLT

-446 AGLGKDGNVITKV
+446 AGLGSDGNVITKV

-464 INFDWAKGGTLNLG
+464 ISFDWAKGGTLNLG

-491 SSGNLVG
+491 ASGNLVG
-498 MMSNDGLMANR
+498 MINNNGLNAYR
-509 GKVGGWNISDS
+509 GTFGGWTIDGDKLYQDAVGVDGYTYRVYFQPVADPKVNWMTYIVQRRLNTTDEWENI
-520 TFSQEVTSDV
+520 FYVT
-530 GTYGVY
+530 
-536 MQPPTPG
+536 
-543 EKWAGFCIQKLI
+543 
-555 SGSTY
+555 
-560 DHMFEV
+560 
-566 NGDGNLFAKGYAVI
+566 GDGEIYGKGHAYIGGNLG
-580 DGFLN
+580 
-585 IGSYAVI
+585 
-592 DGSLETKSYANVGE
+592 
-606 NLAVGGD
+606 VGGD
-613 LIVHGA
+613 LIVKGA

-634 CVSAV
+634 CVSV
-639 VTESPAAINAP
+639 VVNESPVAIYVP

-659 NADWAAYPD
+659 NADWNAYPD
-668 TAFEIVRQGGFNL
+668 TAFDIVRQGGFNL

-689 NPATS
+689 KAASS
-694 GNYVAGSGGGRR
+694 GNYVTGSGGGRR
-706 ANILFV
+706 ANVLFI

>member
-74 RFEDVD
+74 RLEDVD
-80 LTDARISTQI
+80 LTDARISTKI
-90 GLLVGSTFEYVTKGI
+90 GLLVEDSFEYVTKGI

-163 IGTGANYIVNSRPVT
+163 IGTGANYIVNSRPAT

-204 KLKFVWYEKSN
+204 KLKFAWYEKSN

-247 KEGETEQTEENKT
+247 KEGESEATEENKT

-352 ETENQYQRFSI
+352 ESENQYQRFSI

-368 SKANQNNQQ
+368 ARANHNNQIK
-377 LINDYNN
+377 INDYNTA
-384 EMQRLTD
+384 MQRLTD
-391 LMMGSFGIYKTEE
+391 LMMNSFGVFKTEE

-424 TTIWKMT
+424 TKIWKMT
-431 ANAIAVSTDGGKTFN
+431 ADAFSVSSDGGKTWN
-446 AGLGKDGNVITKV
+446 AGLDSSGNAVVNV
-459 LSTIG
+459 LSAIG
-464 INFDWAKGGTLNLG
+464 IDFSWAKGGTLNLG
-478 GEKNGNGVLKVTD
+478 GAGNGNGVLKVTNA
-491 SSGNLVG
+491 SGSMVG
-498 MMSNDGLMANR
+498 MIDKSGINAYR
-509 GKVGGWNISDS
+509 GTFGGWTIDGDKLYQDAVGVDGYTYRVYFQPVADPKVNWMTYIVQRRLNTTDEWENI
-520 TFSQEVTSDV
+520 FYVT
-530 GTYGVY
+530 
-536 MQPPTPG
+536 
-543 EKWAGFCIQKLI
+543 
-555 SGSTY
+555 
-560 DHMFEV
+560 
-566 NGDGNLFAKGYAVI
+566 GDGEIYGKGYA
-580 DGFLN
+580 N
-585 IGSYAVI
+585 IGS
-592 DGSLETKSYANVGE
+592 
-606 NLAVGGD
+606 NLGVGGD
-613 LIVHGA
+613 LIVKGA

-634 CVSAV
+634 CVSV
-639 VTESPAAINAP
+639 VVNESPVAIYVP

-659 NADWAAYPD
+659 NADWNAYPD
-668 TAFEIVRQGGFNL
+668 TAFDIVRQGGFNL

-689 NPATS
+689 NAATS

-706 ANILFV
+706 ANVLFV
-712 NRKFISGYDV
+712 NRQFISGYDV

>member
-80 LTDARISTQI
+80 LTDARISTKI
-90 GLLVGSTFEYVTKGI
+90 GLLVEDSFEYVTKGI

-163 IGTGANYIVNSRPVT
+163 IGTGANYIVNSRPAT

-204 KLKFVWYEKSN
+204 KLKFAWYEKSN

-302 YSLSCLSDPTIE
+302 YGLSCLSDPTIE

-352 ETENQYQRFSI
+352 ESENQYQRFSI

-368 SKANQNNQQ
+368 ARANQNNQIK
-377 LINDYNN
+377 INDYNTA
-384 EMQRLTD
+384 MQRLTD
-391 LMMGSFGIYKTEE
+391 LMMNSFGVFKTEE

-424 TTIWKMT
+424 IKIWKMT
-431 ANAIAVSTDGGKTFN
+431 ADAFSVSSDGGKTWN
-446 AGLGKDGNVITKV
+446 AGLDSSGNAVVNV
-459 LSTIG
+459 LSAIG
-464 INFDWAKGGTLNLG
+464 IDFSWAKGGTLNLG
-478 GEKNGNGVLKVTD
+478 GAGNGNGVLKVTNA
-491 SSGNLVG
+491 SGDMVG
-498 MMSNDGLMANR
+498 MIDKSGINAYR
-509 GKVGGWNISDS
+509 GTFGGWIIDGDKLYQDAIGVDGYTYRVYFQPVADPNVNWLTYIVQRRLNPTDEWENI
-520 TFSQEVTSDV
+520 FYVT
-530 GTYGVY
+530 
-536 MQPPTPG
+536 
-543 EKWAGFCIQKLI
+543 
-555 SGSTY
+555 
-560 DHMFEV
+560 
-566 NGDGNLFAKGYAVI
+566 GDGEIYGKGYA
-580 DGFLN
+580 N
-585 IGSYAVI
+585 IGS
-592 DGSLETKSYANVGE
+592 
-606 NLAVGGD
+606 NLGVGGD
-613 LIVHGA
+613 LIVKGA

-634 CVSAV
+634 CVSV
-639 VTESPAAINAP
+639 VVNESPVAIYVP

-659 NADWAAYPD
+659 NADWNAYPD
-668 TAFEIVRQGGFNL
+668 TAFDIVRQGGFNL

-689 NPATS
+689 NAASS
-694 GNYVAGSGGGRR
+694 GNYVTGSGGGRR
-706 ANILFV
+706 ANVLFV
-712 NRKFISGYDV
+712 NRQFISGYDV

>member
-6 EAYKE
+6 EKYKE
-11 AIKEDRIFDLQDKII
+11 CIKEERIFSLEDTII
-26 LKDDTEIPLIM
+26 LKDDSQIPLTM

-80 LTDARISTQI
+80 LTDARISTKI
-90 GLLVGSTFEYVTKGI
+90 GLLVEDSFEYVTKGI
-105 FYINSAQ
+105 FYINSTQ

-131 PYAESTLAYPATIRE
+131 PYAESTLAYPASIRE
-146 ILQEACTHCG
+146 ILQDACEHCG
-156 ITLDTTT
+156 LTLDANL
-163 IGTGANYIVNSRPVT
+163 GTGADYIVNSKPAT
-178 DSLTFRDIVSYC
+178 DSLTYRDVVSYC

-198 YISADQ
+198 YIAADDQ
-204 KLKFVWYEKSN
+204 KLKFTWYKKSD

-220 TEQSSLTKNR
+220 TEQSTLTKNR
-230 SSMTITGARFGY
+230 LSMTITGARFGY

-247 KEGETEQTEENKT
+247 KEGESEPTEENKT

-276 LIQTED
+276 LIQTEY

-331 FITNCTF
+331 FVTNCTF

-368 SKANQNNQQ
+368 SKANQNNQH

-424 TTIWKMT
+424 TTIWKLT

-446 AGLGKDGNVITKV
+446 AGLGSDGNVITKV

-464 INFDWAKGGTLNLG
+464 ISFDWAKGGTLNLG

-491 SSGNLVG
+491 ASGNLVG
-498 MMSNDGLMANR
+498 MINNNGLNAYR
-509 GKVGGWNISDS
+509 GTFGGWTIDGDKLYQDAVGVDGYTYRVYFQPVADPKVNWMTYIVQRRLNTTDEWENI
-520 TFSQEVTSDV
+520 FYVT
-530 GTYGVY
+530 
-536 MQPPTPG
+536 
-543 EKWAGFCIQKLI
+543 
-555 SGSTY
+555 
-560 DHMFEV
+560 
-566 NGDGNLFAKGYAVI
+566 GDGEIYGKGHAYIGGNLG
-580 DGFLN
+580 
-585 IGSYAVI
+585 
-592 DGSLETKSYANVGE
+592 
-606 NLAVGGD
+606 VGGD
-613 LIVHGA
+613 LIVKGA

-634 CVSAV
+634 CVSV
-639 VTESPAAINAP
+639 VVNESPVAIYVP

-659 NADWAAYPD
+659 NADWNAYPD
-668 TAFEIVRQGGFNL
+668 TAFDIVRQGGFNL

-689 NPATS
+689 NAASS
-694 GNYVAGSGGGRR
+694 GNYVTGSGGGRR
-706 ANILFV
+706 ANVLFI

>member
-6 EAYKE
+6 EKYKE
-11 AIKEDRIFDLQDKII
+11 CIKEERIFSLEDTII
-26 LKDDTEIPLIM
+26 LKDDSQIPLTM

-80 LTDARISTQI
+80 LTDARISTKI
-90 GLLVGSTFEYVTKGI
+90 GLLVEDSFEYVTKGI

-163 IGTGANYIVNSRPVT
+163 IGTGANYIVNSRPAT

-204 KLKFVWYEKSN
+204 KLKFAWYEKSN

-247 KEGETEQTEENKT
+247 KEGESEATEENKT

-338 TLCGNQELSLGAET
+338 TLCGNQELLLGAET
-352 ETENQYQRFSI
+352 ESENQYQRFSI

-368 SKANQNNQQ
+368 ARANQNNQIK
-377 LINDYNN
+377 INDYNTA
-384 EMQRLTD
+384 MQRLTD
-391 LMMGSFGIYKTEE
+391 LMMNSFGVFKTEE

-424 TTIWKMT
+424 IKIWKMT
-431 ANAIAVSTDGGKTFN
+431 ADAFSVSSDGGKTWN
-446 AGLGKDGNVITKV
+446 AGLDSSGNAVVNV
-459 LSTIG
+459 LSAIG
-464 INFDWAKGGTLNLG
+464 IDFSWAKGGTLNLG
-478 GEKNGNGVLKVTD
+478 GAGNGNGVLKVTNA
-491 SSGNLVG
+491 SGDMVG
-498 MMSNDGLMANR
+498 MIDKSGINAYR
-509 GKVGGWNISDS
+509 GTFGGWIIDGDKLYQDAIGVDGYTYRVYFQPVADPNVNWMTYIVQRRLNPTDEWENI
-520 TFSQEVTSDV
+520 FYVT
-530 GTYGVY
+530 
-536 MQPPTPG
+536 
-543 EKWAGFCIQKLI
+543 
-555 SGSTY
+555 
-560 DHMFEV
+560 
-566 NGDGNLFAKGYAVI
+566 GDGEIYGKGYA
-580 DGFLN
+580 N
-585 IGSYAVI
+585 IGS
-592 DGSLETKSYANVGE
+592 

>member
-80 LTDARISTQI
+80 LTDARISTKI
-90 GLLVGSTFEYVTKGI
+90 GLLVEDSFEYVTKGI

-163 IGTGANYIVNSRPVT
+163 IGTGANYIVNSRPAT

-204 KLKFVWYEKSN
+204 KLKFAWYEKSN

-331 FITNCTF
+331 FVTNCTF

-352 ETENQYQRFSI
+352 ESENQYQRFSI

-368 SKANQNNQQ
+368 ARANQNNQIK
-377 LINDYNN
+377 INDYNTA
-384 EMQRLTD
+384 MQRLTD
-391 LMMGSFGIYKTEE
+391 LMMNSFGVFKTEE

-424 TTIWKMT
+424 IKIWKMT
-431 ANAIAVSTDGGKTFN
+431 ADAFSVSSDGGKTWN
-446 AGLGKDGNVITKV
+446 AGLDSSGNAVVNV
-459 LSTIG
+459 LSAIG
-464 INFDWAKGGTLNLG
+464 IDFSWAKGGTLNLG
-478 GEKNGNGVLKVTD
+478 GAGNGNGVLKVTNA
-491 SSGNLVG
+491 SGSMVG
-498 MMSNDGLMANR
+498 MIDKSGINAYR
-509 GKVGGWNISDS
+509 GTFGGWTIDGDKLYQDAVGVDGYTYRVYFQPVADPKVNWMTYIVQRRLNTTDEWENI
-520 TFSQEVTSDV
+520 FYVT
-530 GTYGVY
+530 
-536 MQPPTPG
+536 
-543 EKWAGFCIQKLI
+543 
-555 SGSTY
+555 
-560 DHMFEV
+560 
-566 NGDGNLFAKGYAVI
+566 GDGEIYGKGYA
-580 DGFLN
+580 N
-585 IGSYAVI
+585 IGS
-592 DGSLETKSYANVGE
+592 
-606 NLAVGGD
+606 NLGVGGD

-634 CVSAV
+634 CVSVV
-639 VTESPAAINAP
+639 VTESPVAIYVP

-659 NADWAAYPD
+659 NADWNAYPD
-668 TAFEIVRQGGFNL
+668 TAFDIVRQGGFNL

>member
-6 EAYKE
+6 ENYKK
-11 AIKEDRIFDLQDKII
+11 AIKEDRIFSLEDTII
-26 LKDDTEIPLIM
+26 LKDDSQIPLTM

-80 LTDARISTQI
+80 LTDARIATKI
-90 GLLVGSTFEYVTKGI
+90 GLLVEDKFEYVTKGI

-131 PYAESTLAYPATIRE
+131 PYAESTLAYPASIRE
-146 ILQEACTHCG
+146 ILQDACEHCG

-163 IGTGANYIVNSRPVT
+163 IGTGANYIVNSRPAT

-204 KLKFVWYEKSN
+204 KLKFAWYEKSN

-242 TVTTV
+242 TTTV
-247 KEGETEQTEENKT
+247 KEGETEPTEENKT

-331 FITNCTF
+331 FVTNCTF

-368 SKANQNNQQ
+368 SKANQNNQH

-411 IFYLHDKKTLKES
+411 IFYLHDKETLKES

-560 DHMFEV
+560 DHIFEV
-566 NGDGNLFAKGYAVI
+566 NGDGNLITKGYATI
-580 DGFLN
+580 GNFLN
-585 IGSYAVI
+585 VVSYA
-592 DGSLETKSYANVGE
+592 TVGE
-606 NLAVGGD
+606 NLSVGGD
-613 LIVHGA
+613 LIVHGN

-639 VTESPAAINAP
+639 VTESPATINAP

-659 NADWAAYPD
+659 NADWTAYPD

>member
-6 EAYKE
+6 EKYKE
-11 AIKEDRIFDLQDKII
+11 CIKEERIFSLEDTII
-26 LKDDTEIPLIM
+26 LKDDSQIPLTM

-80 LTDARISTQI
+80 LTDARISTKI
-90 GLLVGSTFEYVTKGI
+90 GLLVEDSFEYVTKGI

-131 PYAESTLAYPATIRE
+131 PYAESTLAYPASIRE
-146 ILQEACTHCG
+146 ILQDACEHCG
-156 ITLDTTT
+156 LTLDANL
-163 IGTGANYIVNSRPVT
+163 GTGADYIVNSKPAT
-178 DSLTFRDIVSYC
+178 DSLTYRDVVSYC

-198 YISADQ
+198 YIAADDQ
-204 KLKFVWYEKSN
+204 KLKFTWYKKSD

-220 TEQSSLTKNR
+220 TEQSTLTKNR
-230 SSMTITGARFGY
+230 LSMTITGARFGY

-247 KEGETEQTEENKT
+247 KEGESEPTEENKT

-276 LIQTED
+276 LIQTEY

-331 FITNCTF
+331 FVTNCTF

-368 SKANQNNQQ
+368 SKANQNNQH

-391 LMMGSFGIYKTEE
+391 LMMGSFGIYKTDE

-424 TTIWKMT
+424 TTIWKLT

-446 AGLGKDGNVITKV
+446 AGLGSDGNVITKV

-464 INFDWAKGGTLNLG
+464 ISFDWAKGGTLNLG

-491 SSGNLVG
+491 ASGNLVG
-498 MMSNDGLMANR
+498 MINNNGLNAYR
-509 GKVGGWNISDS
+509 GTFGGWTIDGDKLYQDAVGVDGYTYRVYFQPVADPKVNWMTYIVQRRLNTTDEWENI
-520 TFSQEVTSDV
+520 FYVT
-530 GTYGVY
+530 
-536 MQPPTPG
+536 
-543 EKWAGFCIQKLI
+543 
-555 SGSTY
+555 
-560 DHMFEV
+560 
-566 NGDGNLFAKGYAVI
+566 GDGEIYGKGHAYIGGNLG
-580 DGFLN
+580 
-585 IGSYAVI
+585 
-592 DGSLETKSYANVGE
+592 
-606 NLAVGGD
+606 VGGD
-613 LIVHGA
+613 LIVKGA

-634 CVSAV
+634 CVSV
-639 VTESPAAINAP
+639 VVNESPVAIYVP

-659 NADWAAYPD
+659 NADWNAYPD
-668 TAFEIVRQGGFNL
+668 TAFDIVRQGGFNL

-689 NPATS
+689 NAASS
-694 GNYVAGSGGGRR
+694 GNYVTGSGGGRR
-706 ANILFV
+706 ANVLFI

>member
-6 EAYKE
+6 EKYKE
-11 AIKEDRIFDLQDKII
+11 CIKEERIFSLEDTII
-26 LKDDTEIPLIM
+26 LKDDSQIPLTM

-80 LTDARISTQI
+80 LTDARISTKI
-90 GLLVGSTFEYVTKGI
+90 GLLVEDSFEYVTKGI

-131 PYAESTLAYPATIRE
+131 PYAESTLAYPASIRE
-146 ILQEACTHCG
+146 ILQDACEHCG
-156 ITLDTTT
+156 LTLDANL
-163 IGTGANYIVNSRPVT
+163 GTGADYIVNSKPAT
-178 DSLTFRDIVSYC
+178 DSLTYRDVVSYC

-198 YISADQ
+198 YIAADDQ
-204 KLKFVWYEKSN
+204 KLKFTWYKKSD

-220 TEQSSLTKNR
+220 TEQSTLTKNR
-230 SSMTITGARFGY
+230 LSMTITGARFGY

-247 KEGETEQTEENKT
+247 KEGESEPTEENKT

-276 LIQTED
+276 LIQTEY

-331 FITNCTF
+331 FVTNCTF

-368 SKANQNNQQ
+368 SKANQNNQH

-424 TTIWKMT
+424 TTIWKLT

-446 AGLGKDGNVITKV
+446 AGLGSDGNVITKV

-464 INFDWAKGGTLNLG
+464 ISFDWAKGGTLNLG

-491 SSGNLVG
+491 ASGNLVG
-498 MMSNDGLMANR
+498 MINNNGLNAYR
-509 GKVGGWNISDS
+509 GTFGGWTIDGDKLYQDAVGVDGYTYRVYFQPVADPKVKWMTYIVQRRLNTTDEWENI
-520 TFSQEVTSDV
+520 FYVT
-530 GTYGVY
+530 
-536 MQPPTPG
+536 
-543 EKWAGFCIQKLI
+543 
-555 SGSTY
+555 
-560 DHMFEV
+560 
-566 NGDGNLFAKGYAVI
+566 GDGEIYGKGHAYIGGNLG
-580 DGFLN
+580 
-585 IGSYAVI
+585 
-592 DGSLETKSYANVGE
+592 
-606 NLAVGGD
+606 VGGD
-613 LIVHGA
+613 LIVKGA

-634 CVSAV
+634 CVSV
-639 VTESPAAINAP
+639 VVNESPVAIYVP

-659 NADWAAYPD
+659 NADWNAYPD
-668 TAFEIVRQGGFNL
+668 TAFDIVRQGGFNL

-689 NPATS
+689 NAASS
-694 GNYVAGSGGGRR
+694 GNYVTGSGGGRR
-706 ANILFV
+706 ANVLFI

>member
-6 EAYKE
+6 EKYKE
-11 AIKEDRIFDLQDKII
+11 CIKEERIFSLEDTII
-26 LKDDTEIPLIM
+26 LKDDSQIPLTM

-80 LTDARISTQI
+80 LTDARISTKI
-90 GLLVGSTFEYVTKGI
+90 GLLVEDSFEYVTKGI

-163 IGTGANYIVNSRPVT
+163 IGTGANYIVNSRPAT

-204 KLKFVWYEKSN
+204 KLKFAWYEKSN

-247 KEGETEQTEENKT
+247 KEGESEPTEENKT

-352 ETENQYQRFSI
+352 ESENQYQRFSI

-368 SKANQNNQQ
+368 ARANQNNQIK
-377 LINDYNN
+377 INDYNTA
-384 EMQRLTD
+384 MQRLTD
-391 LMMGSFGIYKTEE
+391 LMMNSFGVFKTEE

-424 TTIWKMT
+424 IKIWKMT
-431 ANAIAVSTDGGKTFN
+431 ADAFSVSSDGGKTWN
-446 AGLGKDGNVITKV
+446 AGLDSSGNAVVNV
-459 LSTIG
+459 LSAIG
-464 INFDWAKGGTLNLG
+464 IDFSWAKGGTLNLG
-478 GEKNGNGVLKVTD
+478 GAGNGNGVLKVTNA
-491 SSGNLVG
+491 SGDMVG
-498 MMSNDGLMANR
+498 MIDKSGINAYR
-509 GKVGGWNISDS
+509 GTFGGWIIDGDKLYQDAIGVDGYTYRVYFQPVADPNVNWMTYIVQRRLNPTDEWENI
-520 TFSQEVTSDV
+520 FYVT
-530 GTYGVY
+530 
-536 MQPPTPG
+536 
-543 EKWAGFCIQKLI
+543 
-555 SGSTY
+555 
-560 DHMFEV
+560 
-566 NGDGNLFAKGYAVI
+566 GDGEIYGKGYA
-580 DGFLN
+580 N
-585 IGSYAVI
+585 IGS
-592 DGSLETKSYANVGE
+592 
-606 NLAVGGD
+606 NLGVGGD
-613 LIVHGA
+613 LIVKGA

-634 CVSAV
+634 CVSV
-639 VTESPAAINAP
+639 VVNESPVAIYVP

-659 NADWAAYPD
+659 NADWNAYPD
-668 TAFEIVRQGGFNL
+668 TAFDIVRQGGFNL

-689 NPATS
+689 NAASS
-694 GNYVAGSGGGRR
+694 GNYVTGSGGGRR
-706 ANILFV
+706 ANVLFI

>member
-6 EAYKE
+6 EKYKE
-11 AIKEDRIFDLQDKII
+11 CIKEERIFSLEDTII
-26 LKDDTEIPLIM
+26 LKDDSQIPLTM

-80 LTDARISTQI
+80 LTDARISTKI
-90 GLLVGSTFEYVTKGI
+90 GLLVEDSFEYVTKGI

-204 KLKFVWYEKSN
+204 KLKFAWYEKSN

-247 KEGETEQTEENKT
+247 KEGETEPTEENKT

-289 ILKSSVVGTTIRV
+289 ILKSSVIGTTIRV

-331 FITNCTF
+331 FVTNCTF

-368 SKANQNNQQ
+368 ARANQNNQIK
-377 LINDYNN
+377 INDYNTA
-384 EMQRLTD
+384 MQRLTD
-391 LMMGSFGIYKTEE
+391 LMMNSFGVFKTEE

-424 TTIWKMT
+424 IKIWKMT
-431 ANAIAVSTDGGKTFN
+431 TDAFSVSSDGGKTWN
-446 AGLGKDGNVITKV
+446 AGLDSSGNAVVNV
-459 LSTIG
+459 LSAIG
-464 INFDWAKGGTLNLG
+464 IDFSWAKGGTLNLG
-478 GEKNGNGVLKVTD
+478 GAGNGNGVLKVTNASGD
-491 SSGNLVG
+491 MVGMIDKSGINAYRGTFGGWTIDGDKLYQDAVGVDGYTYRVYFQPVADPKVNWMTYIVQRRLNTTDEWENIFYVTGDGEIYGKGHAYIGGNLG
-498 MMSNDGLMANR
+498 
-509 GKVGGWNISDS
+509 
-520 TFSQEVTSDV
+520 
-530 GTYGVY
+530 
-536 MQPPTPG
+536 
-543 EKWAGFCIQKLI
+543 
-555 SGSTY
+555 
-560 DHMFEV
+560 
-566 NGDGNLFAKGYAVI
+566 
-580 DGFLN
+580 
-585 IGSYAVI
+585 
-592 DGSLETKSYANVGE
+592 
-606 NLAVGGD
+606 VGGD

-634 CVSAV
+634 CVSV
-639 VTESPAAINAP
+639 VVNESPVAIYVP

-659 NADWAAYPD
+659 NADWNAYPD
-668 TAFEIVRQGGFNL
+668 TAFDIVRQGGFNL

-689 NPATS
+689 NAATS

-706 ANILFV
+706 ANVLFV
-712 NRKFISGYDV
+712 NRQFISGYDV

>member
-6 EAYKE
+6 EKYKE
-11 AIKEDRIFDLQDKII
+11 CIKEERIFSLEDTII
-26 LKDDTEIPLIM
+26 LKDDSQIPLTM

-80 LTDARISTQI
+80 LTDARISTKI
-90 GLLVGSTFEYVTKGI
+90 GLLVEDSFEYVTKGI

-131 PYAESTLAYPATIRE
+131 PYAESTLAYPASIRE
-146 ILQEACTHCG
+146 ILQDACEHCG
-156 ITLDTTT
+156 LTLDANL
-163 IGTGANYIVNSRPVT
+163 GTGADYIVNSKPAT
-178 DSLTFRDIVSYC
+178 DSLTYRDVVSYC

-198 YISADQ
+198 YIAADDQ
-204 KLKFVWYEKSN
+204 KLKFTWYKKSD

-220 TEQSSLTKNR
+220 TEQSTLTKNR
-230 SSMTITGARFGY
+230 LSMTITGARFGY

-247 KEGETEQTEENKT
+247 KEGESEPTEENKT

-276 LIQTED
+276 LIQTEY

-331 FITNCTF
+331 FVTNCTF

-368 SKANQNNQQ
+368 SKANQNNQH

-424 TTIWKMT
+424 TTIWKLT

-446 AGLGKDGNVITKV
+446 AGLGSDGNVITKV

-464 INFDWAKGGTLNLG
+464 ISFDWAKGGTLNLG

-491 SSGNLVG
+491 ASGNLVG
-498 MMSNDGLMANR
+498 MINNNGLNAYR
-509 GKVGGWNISDS
+509 GTFGGWTIDGDKLYQDAVGVDGYTYRVYFQPVADPKVNWMTYIVQRRLNTTDEWENI
-520 TFSQEVTSDV
+520 FYVT
-530 GTYGVY
+530 
-536 MQPPTPG
+536 
-543 EKWAGFCIQKLI
+543 
-555 SGSTY
+555 
-560 DHMFEV
+560 
-566 NGDGNLFAKGYAVI
+566 GDGEIYGKGHAYIGGNLG
-580 DGFLN
+580 
-585 IGSYAVI
+585 
-592 DGSLETKSYANVGE
+592 
-606 NLAVGGD
+606 VGGD
-613 LIVHGA
+613 LIVKGA

-634 CVSAV
+634 CVSV
-639 VTESPAAINAP
+639 VVNESPVAIYVP

-659 NADWAAYPD
+659 NADWNAYPD
-668 TAFEIVRQGGFNL
+668 TAFDIVRQGGFNL

-689 NPATS
+689 NAASS
-694 GNYVAGSGGGRR
+694 GNYVTGSGGGRR
-706 ANILFV
+706 ANVLFI

>member
-6 EAYKE
+6 EKYKE
-11 AIKEDRIFDLQDKII
+11 CIKEERIFSLEDTII
-26 LKDDTEIPLIM
+26 LKDDSQIPLTM

-80 LTDARISTQI
+80 LTDARISTKI
-90 GLLVGSTFEYVTKGI
+90 GLLVEDSFEYVTKGI

-163 IGTGANYIVNSRPVT
+163 IGTGANCIVNSRPAT

-204 KLKFVWYEKSN
+204 KLKFAWYEKSN

-247 KEGETEQTEENKT
+247 KAGETEPTEENKT

-352 ETENQYQRFSI
+352 ESENQYQRFSI

-368 SKANQNNQQ
+368 ARANQNNQIK
-377 LINDYNN
+377 INDYNTA
-384 EMQRLTD
+384 MQRLTD
-391 LMMGSFGIYKTEE
+391 LMMNSFGVFKTEE

-424 TTIWKMT
+424 IKIWKMT
-431 ANAIAVSTDGGKTFN
+431 ADAFSVSSDGGKTWN
-446 AGLGKDGNVITKV
+446 AGLDSSGNAVVNV
-459 LSTIG
+459 LSAIG
-464 INFDWAKGGTLNLG
+464 IDFSWAKGGTLNLG
-478 GEKNGNGVLKVTD
+478 GAGNGNGVLKVTNA
-491 SSGNLVG
+491 SGDMVG
-498 MMSNDGLMANR
+498 MIDKSGINAYR
-509 GKVGGWNISDS
+509 GTFGGWIIDGDKLYQDAIGVDGYTYRVYFQPVADPNVNWLTYIVQRRLNPTDEWENI
-520 TFSQEVTSDV
+520 FYVT
-530 GTYGVY
+530 
-536 MQPPTPG
+536 
-543 EKWAGFCIQKLI
+543 
-555 SGSTY
+555 
-560 DHMFEV
+560 
-566 NGDGNLFAKGYAVI
+566 GDGEIYGKGYA
-580 DGFLN
+580 N
-585 IGSYAVI
+585 IGS
-592 DGSLETKSYANVGE
+592 
-606 NLAVGGD
+606 NLGVGGD
-613 LIVHGA
+613 LIVKGA

-634 CVSAV
+634 CVSV
-639 VTESPAAINAP
+639 VVNESPVAIYVP

-659 NADWAAYPD
+659 NADWNAYPD
-668 TAFEIVRQGGFNL
+668 TAFDIVRQGGFNL

-689 NPATS
+689 NAASS
-694 GNYVAGSGGGRR
+694 GNYVTGSGGGRR
-706 ANILFV
+706 ANVLFV
-712 NRKFISGYDV
+712 NRQFISGYDV

>member
-6 EAYKE
+6 EKYKE
-11 AIKEDRIFDLQDKII
+11 CIKEERIFSLEDTII
-26 LKDDTEIPLIM
+26 LKDDSQIPLTM

-80 LTDARISTQI
+80 LTDARISTKI
-90 GLLVGSTFEYVTKGI
+90 GLLVEDSFEYVTKGI

-204 KLKFVWYEKSN
+204 KLKFAWYEKSN

-247 KEGETEQTEENKT
+247 KEGETEPTEENKT

-352 ETENQYQRFSI
+352 ESENQYQRFSI

-368 SKANQNNQQ
+368 ARANQNNQIK
-377 LINDYNN
+377 INDYNTA
-384 EMQRLTD
+384 MQRLTD
-391 LMMGSFGIYKTEE
+391 LMMNSFGVFKTEE

-424 TTIWKMT
+424 IKIWKMT
-431 ANAIAVSTDGGKTFN
+431 ADAFSVSSDGGKTWN
-446 AGLGKDGNVITKV
+446 AGLDSSGNAVVNV
-459 LSTIG
+459 LSAIG
-464 INFDWAKGGTLNLG
+464 IDFSWAKGGTLNLG
-478 GEKNGNGVLKVTD
+478 GAGNGNGVLKVTNA
-491 SSGNLVG
+491 SGDMVG
-498 MMSNDGLMANR
+498 MIDKSGINAYR
-509 GKVGGWNISDS
+509 GTFGGWTIDGDKLYQDAVGVDGYTYRVYFQPVADPKVNWMTYIVQRRLNTTDEWENI
-520 TFSQEVTSDV
+520 FYVT
-530 GTYGVY
+530 
-536 MQPPTPG
+536 
-543 EKWAGFCIQKLI
+543 
-555 SGSTY
+555 
-560 DHMFEV
+560 
-566 NGDGNLFAKGYAVI
+566 GDGEIYGKGYA
-580 DGFLN
+580 N
-585 IGSYAVI
+585 IG
-592 DGSLETKSYANVGE
+592 G
-606 NLAVGGD
+606 NLGVGGD

-634 CVSAV
+634 CVSVV
-639 VTESPAAINAP
+639 VTESPVAIYVP

-659 NADWAAYPD
+659 NADWNAYPD
-668 TAFEIVRQGGFNL
+668 TAFDIVRQGGFNL